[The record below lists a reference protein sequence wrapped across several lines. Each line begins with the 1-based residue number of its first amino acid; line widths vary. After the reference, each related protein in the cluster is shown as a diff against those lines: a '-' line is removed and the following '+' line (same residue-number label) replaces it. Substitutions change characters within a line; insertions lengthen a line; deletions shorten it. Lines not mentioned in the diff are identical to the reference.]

1 MNKKW
6 WIIGS
11 VIVIGA
17 GVGAYFL
24 FRKPK
29 EDNDDTDVS
38 NEINRSETNNNAP
51 VRETNN
57 YANVKSKF
65 PLKFGSKGDKVV
77 ELQKHLI
84 CLGRDL
90 GRAGADGD
98 WGELTDD
105 AMRKSPPSMSVI
117 ETQER
122 YNVAL
127 GRMSAVIY
135 RTPEGRKCIDK
146 A

>member
-11 VIVIGA
+11 IIVIGA

-29 EDNDDTDVS
+29 EDEDDEDVS
-38 NEINRSETNNNAP
+38 NEINRSEKNNNAP

-57 YANVKSKF
+57 NANVTSEF
-65 PLKFGSKGDKVV
+65 PLKLGSRGAKVK

-90 GRAGADGD
+90 GRAGADGI
-98 WGELTDD
+98 WGELTDE